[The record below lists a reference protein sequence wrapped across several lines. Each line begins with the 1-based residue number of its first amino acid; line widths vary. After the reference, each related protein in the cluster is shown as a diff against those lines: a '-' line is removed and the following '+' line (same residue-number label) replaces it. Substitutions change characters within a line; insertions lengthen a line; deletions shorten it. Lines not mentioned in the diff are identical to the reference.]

1 MLSFRRV
8 CAAYGKKQVLDQID
22 FELPPHTLTAVVG
35 KNGSGKSTLF
45 ACAGRK
51 IPYTGEITLSGRDLA
66 AMTPRE
72 RAQRMAFLPQTLPAP
87 AVSVAELAAFGR
99 NPYLDFGRRMTPT
112 DRRLVEEALERVGI
126 AALRDKLLA
135 ELSGGE
141 RQKAYLAMILAQ
153 DTDVLLL
160 DEPTTYM
167 DMEYEAAFFRLLKAL
182 QAEKGVTLLVILH
195 DLSQAMRYADRIVV
209 LDGRPRPLCGGY
221 AGLRGQRRS
230 GSGVPRPAA
239 ADRRRRRGM
248 DFFHARGISLAARPT
263 QMPADWRE
271 KGRRTHQTPRQV
283 RRGPARREAAPKQTV
298 RYAAGRAARAGGR
311 NASAGANSAA
321 AARQARFSLNRR
333 DRPHCGNGAFAGA
346 RIGGSRRRG
355 FCGGLMRM
363 RGVRP
368 LKAGA
373 PPFFAR
379 TRRCGADGRL
389 LLRRYFRMR

>member
-8 CAAYGKKQVLDQID
+8 YAAYGKKQVLDQID

-51 IPYTGEITLSGRDLA
+51 IPYTGEITLSGRELA

-72 RAQRMAFLPQTLPAP
+72 RAQRMAILPQTLPAP

-99 NPYLDFGRRMTPT
+99 NPYLDFGRRMSPT

-209 LDGRPRPLCGGY
+209 LDAGRVRFAGDTRACAAGGVLEAVFRVRQRPL
-221 AGLRGQRRS
+221 
-230 GSGVPRPAA
+230 
-239 ADRRRRRGM
+239 
-248 DFFHARGISLAARPT
+248 
-263 QMPADWRE
+263 
-271 KGRRTHQTPRQV
+271 
-283 RRGPARREAAPKQTV
+283 
-298 RYAAGRAARAGGR
+298 
-311 NASAGANSAA
+311 
-321 AARQARFSLNRR
+321 
-333 DRPHCGNGAFAGA
+333 
-346 RIGGSRRRG
+346 
-355 FCGGLMRM
+355 
-363 RGVRP
+363 
-368 LKAGA
+368 
-373 PPFFAR
+373 
-379 TRRCGADGRL
+379 ADGDGEWI
-389 LLRRYFRMR
+389 FFTPEG

>member
-51 IPYTGEITLSGRDLA
+51 IPYTGEITLSGRELA

-72 RAQRMAFLPQTLPAP
+72 RAQRMAILPQTLPAP
-87 AVSVAELAAFGR
+87 AVSVAELAVFGR

-126 AALRDKLLA
+126 AALRDKLLT

-167 DMEYEAAFFRLLKAL
+167 AMEYEAAFFRLLKAL

-209 LDGRPRPLCGGY
+209 LDAGRVRF
-221 AGLRGQRRS
+221 AGDTR
-230 GSGVPRPAA
+230 AC
-239 ADRRRRRGM
+239 
-248 DFFHARGISLAARPT
+248 
-263 QMPADWRE
+263 
-271 KGRRTHQTPRQV
+271 
-283 RRGPARREAAPKQTV
+283 
-298 RYAAGRAARAGGR
+298 AAGGVLEAVFRV
-311 NASAGANSAA
+311 
-321 AARQARFSLNRR
+321 RQ
-333 DRPHCGNGAFAGA
+333 RP
-346 RIGGSRRRG
+346 I
-355 FCGGLMRM
+355 
-363 RGVRP
+363 
-368 LKAGA
+368 
-373 PPFFAR
+373 
-379 TRRCGADGRL
+379 ADGDGDWIL
-389 LLRRYFRMR
+389 FTPEG

>member
-8 CAAYGKKQVLDQID
+8 CAAYGKKQVLEQID

-51 IPYTGEITLSGRDLA
+51 IPYTGEITLSGCELA

-72 RAQRMAFLPQTLPAP
+72 RAQRMAILPQTLPAT

-126 AALRDKLLA
+126 AALRDKLLT

-182 QAEKGVTLLVILH
+182 QTEKGVTLLVILH

-209 LDGRPRPLCGGY
+209 LDAGRVRF
-221 AGLRGQRRS
+221 AGDTRACAA
-230 GSGVPRPAA
+230 SGVLEAVFRVRQRPIANG
-239 ADRRRRRGM
+239 DGEWI
-248 DFFHARGISLAARPT
+248 FF
-263 QMPADWRE
+263 
-271 KGRRTHQTPRQV
+271 TPE
-283 RRGPARREAAPKQTV
+283 G
-298 RYAAGRAARAGGR
+298 
-311 NASAGANSAA
+311 
-321 AARQARFSLNRR
+321 
-333 DRPHCGNGAFAGA
+333 
-346 RIGGSRRRG
+346 
-355 FCGGLMRM
+355 
-363 RGVRP
+363 
-368 LKAGA
+368 
-373 PPFFAR
+373 
-379 TRRCGADGRL
+379 
-389 LLRRYFRMR
+389 

>member
-8 CAAYGKKQVLDQID
+8 YAAYGKKQVLDQID

-51 IPYTGEITLSGRDLA
+51 IPYTGEITLSGCELA

-72 RAQRMAFLPQTLPAP
+72 RAQRMAILPQTLPAP

-126 AALRDKLLA
+126 AALRDKLLT

-167 DMEYEAAFFRLLKAL
+167 DMEYEAAF
-182 QAEKGVTLLVILH
+182 
-195 DLSQAMRYADRIVV
+195 
-209 LDGRPRPLCGGY
+209 
-221 AGLRGQRRS
+221 S
-230 GSGVPRPAA
+230 G
-239 ADRRRRRGM
+239 
-248 DFFHARGISLAARPT
+248 
-263 QMPADWRE
+263 
-271 KGRRTHQTPRQV
+271 
-283 RRGPARREAAPKQTV
+283 
-298 RYAAGRAARAGGR
+298 
-311 NASAGANSAA
+311 
-321 AARQARFSLNRR
+321 
-333 DRPHCGNGAFAGA
+333 C
-346 RIGGSRRRG
+346 
-355 FCGGLMRM
+355 
-363 RGVRP
+363 
-368 LKAGA
+368 
-373 PPFFAR
+373 
-379 TRRCGADGRL
+379 
-389 LLRRYFRMR
+389 